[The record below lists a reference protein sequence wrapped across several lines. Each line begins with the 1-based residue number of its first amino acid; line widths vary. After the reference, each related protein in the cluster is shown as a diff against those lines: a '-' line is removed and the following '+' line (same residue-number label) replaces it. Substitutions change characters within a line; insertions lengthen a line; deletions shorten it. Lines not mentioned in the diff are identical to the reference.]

1 MAPDRGGHGPLA
13 AREGFGVMGL
23 VLVLASVCLGGGLLM
38 LTVGLIE
45 QTGLADWLLERMERP
60 HGGLLWSD
68 GEEDER

>member
-1 MAPDRGGHGPLA
+1 
-13 AREGFGVMGL
+13 MGL